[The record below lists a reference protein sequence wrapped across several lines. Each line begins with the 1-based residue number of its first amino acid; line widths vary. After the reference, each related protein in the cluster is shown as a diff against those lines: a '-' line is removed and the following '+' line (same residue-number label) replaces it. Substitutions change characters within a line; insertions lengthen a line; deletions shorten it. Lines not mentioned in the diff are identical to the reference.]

1 MISKSTRFLPSRF
14 QLPWIFLRKN
24 SLYDLRHSTRFDP
37 FFSSFFFPSRT
48 PSSLAFNFQ
57 RRSLAT
63 QCTSLVVADSDK
75 FLGSHNAH
83 GCIAVALNAAF
94 LSRLRFLLSLSLFFS
109 CLRLSLSTLIP
120 ANSIDNA
127 KNFSRLYFR
136 VRRSP
141 TGSLNGGL
149 HRISCL
155 YVLPL
160 LFHENSSSPPI
171 LVLMIPRNRRAS

>member
-1 MISKSTRFLPSRF
+1 M
-14 QLPWIFLRKN
+14 
-24 SLYDLRHSTRFDP
+24 YDLRHSTRFDP
-37 FFSSFFFPSRT
+37 FFSSFFFPLALRAPLPLIFNDDRSR
-48 PSSLAFNFQ
+48 
-57 RRSLAT
+57 
-63 QCTSLVVADSDK
+63 
-75 FLGSHNAH
+75 
-83 GCIAVALNAAF
+83 LNAQV
-94 LSRLRFLLSLSLFFS
+94 LSSRILINSSAHTMHTDALRWLSTRHFFPVCGFFSLSLSFS

-171 LVLMIPRNRRAS
+171 LVLMISRNRRAS